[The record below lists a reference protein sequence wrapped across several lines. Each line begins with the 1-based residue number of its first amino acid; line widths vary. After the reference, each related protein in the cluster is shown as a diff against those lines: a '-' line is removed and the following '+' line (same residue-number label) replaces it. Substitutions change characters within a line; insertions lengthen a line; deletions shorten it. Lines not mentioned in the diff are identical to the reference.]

1 MIEKI
6 KKNNRNIKDKPLFDD
21 IRLLGDILG
30 NVIKVHEGIKVF
42 DAVEKIR
49 RLSIKHKSSKHSDS
63 LRSIKS
69 IINKQ
74 KNNSLLQLHEHL
86 PCSRYYLILQ
96 KINIIIEE
104 EEFVLLPQ
112 KILDQVL

>member
-42 DAVEKIR
+42 DAVENR
-49 RLSIKHKSSKHSDS
+49 RLSMA
-63 LRSIKS
+63 
-69 IINKQ
+69 
-74 KNNSLLQLHEHL
+74 
-86 PCSRYYLILQ
+86 
-96 KINIIIEE
+96 
-104 EEFVLLPQ
+104 
-112 KILDQVL
+112 

>member
-1 MIEKI
+1 M
-6 KKNNRNIKDKPLFDD
+6 
-21 IRLLGDILG
+21 
-30 NVIKVHEGIKVF
+30 F

-49 RLSIKHKSSKHSDS
+49 RLFIKHKGSKHSDS
-63 LRSIKS
+63 LRSIKF
-69 IINKQ
+69 IINNQ
-74 KNNSLLQLHEHL
+74 ENNSLFAI
-86 PCSRYYLILQ
+86 SRAFTLFSLLSNIV

>member
-6 KKNNRNIKDKPLFDD
+6 KKNNRNIKDKPLLDD

-30 NVIKVHEGIKVF
+30 NVIKIHEGMKVF
-42 DAVEKIR
+42 DAIEKIR

-69 IINKQ
+69 IINNQ
-74 KNNSLLQLHEHL
+74 NNNSLFAIARAFTLF
-86 PCSRYYLILQ
+86 S
-96 KINIIIEE
+96 
-104 EEFVLLPQ
+104 
-112 KILDQVL
+112 